1 MGHYDPKISNK
12 LVCQIPLYSISC
24 KLNTLTIK
32 IAFIKRNG
40 QKESKFI
47 TEIKF
52 KKKLMF

>member
-52 KKKLMF
+52 KKNLMF

>member
-47 TEIKF
+47 LKSNS
-52 KKKLMF
+52 KKI